1 MAQKC
6 FVWWFIVGA
15 GITSA
20 LVLLHYGVAE
30 AVQRALRLW
39 PFPDPAVL
47 ISALGGGLL
56 AGCLAL
62 VSDRLS
68 HAGRGFS
75 TFHIR

>member
-1 MAQKC
+1 MVHKC
-6 FVWWFIVGA
+6 FMWWFMVGM

-39 PFPDPAVL
+39 PFPDLAIL
-47 ISALGGGLL
+47 LTALGGGLL

-62 VSDRLS
+62 ASDRLS
-68 HAGRGFS
+68 RAAGRFS
-75 TFHIR
+75 TSHSP